1 LFIWT
6 FQQLWSIDLSD
17 FCMAF
22 SVIFGLLMFLNLQ
35 SSICDKK
42 SKFLYTAIHLE
53 WIILMWNCLLLR
65 VPLFPPSL
73 KLTTT
78 ISHNPIKL
86 VIYLQQI
93 CGFLWILV
101 FPASM
106 QLTTMITQNPR
117 VDYLVVAFT
126 TTYAISTYNH

>member
-1 LFIWT
+1 
-6 FQQLWSIDLSD
+6 
-17 FCMAF
+17 
-22 SVIFGLLMFLNLQ
+22 
-35 SSICDKK
+35 
-42 SKFLYTAIHLE
+42 
-53 WIILMWNCLLLR
+53 
-65 VPLFPPSL
+65 
-73 KLTTT
+73 
-78 ISHNPIKL
+78 
-86 VIYLQQI
+86 LQQI